1 MTSDA
6 VLLAQHDRFVAAGLR
21 RVLTDAGF
29 AVLGPERHAEAVVGL
44 AARSRPALAVID
56 VDLPGGGLLATR
68 AVAAASP
75 ATRLV
80 VLTGSPGGE
89 ELVDAA
95 LAGAVGYLRRD
106 LPLERWPDV
115 LHGVLAGETAFPRVE
130 SRHLVEALRGRE
142 AQRAMVEAAGGASLT
157 DREWEVLVLIADGV
171 PTGEAARRL
180 GISAVTARRH
190 VSSAVA
196 KLGVEGRAEAIALL
210 QGRSRS

>member
-196 KLGVEGRAEAIALL
+196 KLGVEGRAGAIALL

>member
-6 VLLAQHDRFVAAGLR
+6 VLLGQHDRFVAAGLR